1 MKSQSSTASVSHPA
15 SRHSALP
22 SSHGCAGLDVVG
34 LGYCSWD
41 YLGILDEVPTFDAPT
56 MSLHDFAT
64 SGGGPVSTALVTLA
78 RLGAHTGYVGAIG
91 DDDTGLN
98 LRHAF
103 EQEGINISRLRVR
116 AGTRSPVCICLVQAQ
131 TGKRIILC
139 YRGTSGEVDLEA
151 ADRRYLTAARVLHL
165 DGHHMS
171 AAITAAQW
179 MHETVAPTPV
189 SPQATAT
196 VSPQA
201 TVVLDANR
209 PRLRLDEL
217 LPWVDVLITNS
228 HFPAAYT
235 GESVL
240 ERAARKL
247 LSPRRGRLSSRATAS
262 YLSLGGIATP
272 SRRRLGGTGPWLVVC
287 TLGEQGCLYV
297 TAETESHVPGFEVS
311 VVDTTGAGDAFH
323 GGFIYGLLQDWPLE
337 RTATFANAVAAM
349 NCTALGGRG
358 RLPRL
363 HEVEEFLRRTGRNPA
378 SSV

>member
-1 MKSQSSTASVSHPA
+1 
-15 SRHSALP
+15 
-22 SSHGCAGLDVVG
+22 
-34 LGYCSWD
+34 
-41 YLGILDEVPTFDAPT
+41 
-56 MSLHDFAT
+56 
-64 SGGGPVSTALVTLA
+64 
-78 RLGAHTGYVGAIG
+78 
-91 DDDTGLN
+91 
-98 LRHAF
+98 
-103 EQEGINISRLRVR
+103 
-116 AGTRSPVCICLVQAQ
+116 
-131 TGKRIILC
+131 
-139 YRGTSGEVDLEA
+139 VDLEA
-151 ADRRYLTAARVLHL
+151 ADRPYLTAARVLHL

-171 AAITAAQW
+171 AAITAARW

-189 SPQATAT
+189 SPQAM
-196 VSPQA
+196 
-201 TVVLDANR
+201 VVLDANR
-209 PRLRLDEL
+209 PRPRLNEL

-235 GESVL
+235 GEPVL

-247 LSPRRGRLSSRATAS
+247 LSCRRPQLVSMG
-262 YLSLGGIATP
+262 P
-272 SRRRLGGTGPWLVVC
+272 SFPDQSGEIGPWLVVS
-287 TLGEQGCLYV
+287 TLSEQGCLYV
-297 TAETESHVPGFEVS
+297 TAETESYVPGFEVP